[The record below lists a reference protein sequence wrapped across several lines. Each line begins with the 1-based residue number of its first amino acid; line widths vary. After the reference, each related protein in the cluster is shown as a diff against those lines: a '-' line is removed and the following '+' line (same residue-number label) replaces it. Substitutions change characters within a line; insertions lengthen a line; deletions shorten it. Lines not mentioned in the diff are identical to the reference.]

1 MPFAVVTLVSL
12 EGRDITDAEK
22 RLNEN
27 LVPMIKALPGFQ
39 SARFLRSLDGKTGAG
54 AVTFDTEANAK
65 AALDT
70 MTASRPAEL
79 PPVVQS
85 GVSEVILEI

>member
-54 AVTFDTEANAK
+54 AVIFDTEANAK
-65 AALDT
+65 AALGT
-70 MTASRPAEL
+70 MSANRPAEL